1 MTRWMKPRISYQ
13 YRQYSTR
20 SHSSLPLI
28 HIPSSSV
35 YHFGDAP
42 PTVPQTAGSGKWAI
56 PVVKDIQWTVHDDEA
71 WAIVSSGSGGGSG
84 KDTIFKVRS
93 ISAIY
98 DIDRCLKWS

>member
-1 MTRWMKPRISYQ
+1 MTRWMKPRVAYWQ
-13 YRQYSTR
+13 YRQYSTC

-42 PTVPQTAGSGKWAI
+42 PADSRTAGSGAI

-93 ISAIY
+93 INASY
-98 DIDRCLKWS
+98 DIDRCLNGL